1 MRTHVHIHI
10 HVQTCV
16 YKGFALCSHPVLPSD
31 KCTHHTHVSP
41 LPRCAVRKGQILPI
55 PLSYYTGLPSTALL
69 HPATEDFG
77 LAGMNAGQWGAA
89 CWWPCGRWWYWPW
102 MYVVTADREQPFL
115 NWDFPVKR
123 KTQGKPWFLHPFFYR
138 NWCFHLILLFL

>member
-69 HPATEDFG
+69 HPAMEDFG

-89 CWWPCGRWWYWPW
+89 CW
-102 MYVVTADREQPFL
+102 
-115 NWDFPVKR
+115 
-123 KTQGKPWFLHPFFYR
+123 
-138 NWCFHLILLFL
+138 